1 MELLFLVIFL
11 IVFLALNSILEN
23 IGWIGSIFIIIILS
37 TFIRQIRN
45 IREFGFD
52 FAEFMII
59 LLKLGAIA
67 FTIWLMVQ

>member
-11 IVFLALNSILEN
+11 IAFLALNSILEN

-67 FTIWLMVQ
+67 LTIWLMVQ